1 MLHNEILAAAGASVA
16 RMIDEQT
23 GDSCR
28 AQPATKK
35 VVLVL
40 LAQVQNAFWVRDDDS
55 AEWNHES
62 DTAIWWCLLAEYS

>member
-1 MLHNEILAAAGASVA
+1 MA

-55 AEWNHES
+55 AEWNHEFGGVFLQNTPRPFPADS
-62 DTAIWWCLLAEYS
+62 RTSK